1 MDLRRPT
8 PKQMPTLRARPGVVV
23 LAVSVATGCYSGG
36 SVTIA
41 PPQHTAVAPSGT
53 AELLSRATSA
63 PVVAPAAISPALSS
77 NRIEALPV
85 GWQAQATAR
94 DWQYI
99 VLHHTATSAGSVE
112 GIDAV
117 HRRRKDSQGRSW
129 LGIGY
134 HFVIGNGQG
143 MPDGQVE
150 STFRWRDQLHG
161 AHSGVPRYNDWG
173 IGVCLVGDFDQNP
186 PTDKQLAAARE
197 LIAALRRRF
206 DIAAGDV
213 RRHGELVATDCPGV
227 LFSVADVVHDAAAR
241 DTSTAA
247 IAPVRSARTAVR
259 QPFF

>member
-1 MDLRRPT
+1 
-8 PKQMPTLRARPGVVV
+8 MPTLRARPGVVV
-23 LAVSVATGCYSGG
+23 LAMSVAAGCYSAG
-36 SVTIA
+36 SATIA
-41 PPQHTAVAPSGT
+41 PPQHTAVAPSRT

-63 PVVAPAAISPALSS
+63 PVVAPAAISPAPSSPRNSPAPSS

-85 GWQAQATAR
+85 AWQAQATAR

-112 GIDAV
+112 GIDSV

-150 STFRWRDQLHG
+150 STFRWRDQMHG

-173 IGVCLVGDFDQNP
+173 IGVCLVGDFEQNP
-186 PTDKQLAAARE
+186 PTDKQLAAARK

-213 RRHGELVATDCPGV
+213 RRHGELVATDCPGA

-247 IAPVRSARTAVR
+247 LAPVRSARAAVR